1 MYQAQR
7 LEKIMELLSKKGV
20 VSAKEAVEYL
30 GVSRDTIRR
39 DFLILGERDDVQRTH
54 GGLIKQKESA
64 HVSSY
69 NERLKM
75 LTPGKKE
82 IAYKAKKMIKEEG
95 VYFLGAS
102 TIIEKLAQLIKE
114 KIIVYSHSLDVAM
127 VLAGNDNI
135 NFNLIGG
142 KFFNKNRFYY
152 SPESTEILKNISFDI
167 VFIGAAG
174 VKNGVITLDDY
185 EDVAIK
191 KLVLKNAKIKVLL
204 AEISKF
210 EKSANFILG
219 DITEFD
225 YLITDKEPSA
235 ELLKLLGEKVQ
246 VIY

>member
-7 LEKIMELLSKKGV
+7 LEKIMELLSKKGE
-20 VSAKEAVEYL
+20 VSTKEAVECL

-39 DFLILGERDDVQRTH
+39 DFLILGKRDDVQRTH
-54 GGLIKQKESA
+54 GGLIKPKESV

-75 LTPGKKE
+75 LTPEKKE

-127 VLAGNDNI
+127 VLANNDNI

-152 SPESTEILKNISFDI
+152 SSENAEILKNISFDI

-174 VKNGVITLDDY
+174 VKDGVITLDDY

-191 KLVLKNAKIKVLL
+191 KLALKNAKIKVLL
-204 AEISKF
+204 TEISKF
-210 EKSANFILG
+210 EKGANFILG

-235 ELLKLLGEKVQ
+235 ELLKLFGEKVQ